1 MLGHQKC
8 RVMGAILLSMG
19 TLMANEC
26 RSNPQCRIHFLVLTL
41 LFYLI
46 YLPQTTSIRS
56 IGASFG
62 AAPRCR
68 FGGRSPM
75 DTVSTAGSQLSLLSQ
90 PRLTKSNWGC
100 SANYLKL
107 GWILEVFSDLAWVSN
122 RVIFFFSLNSVVAAK
137 LLQSPVDLLWP
148 QNGAWVSLFSF
159 VAAGRICAVP
169 CVQGGS
175 TPQQVERVMQ

>member
-1 MLGHQKC
+1 MLGHQHC

-62 AAPRCR
+62 EDSGLHHAA
-68 FGGRSPM
+68 
-75 DTVSTAGSQLSLLSQ
+75 SLE
-90 PRLTKSNWGC
+90 
-100 SANYLKL
+100 A
-107 GWILEVFSDLAWVSN
+107 
-122 RVIFFFSLNSVVAAK
+122 
-137 LLQSPVDLLWP
+137 DLLWT
-148 QNGAWVSLFSF
+148 L
-159 VAAGRICAVP
+159 
-169 CVQGGS
+169 
-175 TPQQVERVMQ
+175 